1 MIAVPWCC
9 CRPAL
14 QDKWLQVYWPDD
26 NRWWPGRV
34 TDINVRERRV
44 VLLYETSEWPS
55 LASLIQAVPQCSRG
69 NRVVRAHAGAH
80 VVRACAYP
88 AGMVPLLI
96 LAWAS
101 ARSCLLSVDP
111 ETVPCTRQTTWP
123 QGPSAVHGRAA
134 HLSLL
139 CARPDLRDAL
149 LTCRR
154 GGGDRP
160 GRAGGQGQGCRALF
174 SQLCRLHVPWMSP
187 NDASFLCA
195 QTRRK
200 RSIWRSW

>member
-1 MIAVPWCC
+1 MIALPWCF

-55 LASLIQAVPQCSRG
+55 LASLIQAVPQCWRG
-69 NRVVRAHAGAH
+69 NRVIRAHVGAR

-96 LAWAS
+96 
-101 ARSCLLSVDP
+101 P
-111 ETVPCTRQTTWP
+111 H
-123 QGPSAVHGRAA
+123 GPPPAA
-134 HLSLL
+134 AFSLL
-139 CARPDLRDAL
+139 TLKRCPAQDRQLGHKGPARCTDAPPL
-149 LTCRR
+149 FLFCVFARTCRR

-160 GRAGGQGQGCRALF
+160 GRAGGGGQGWGAR
-174 SQLCRLHVPWMSP
+174 SSHLCRLHVPWMSP
-187 NDASFLCA
+187 NDASFLCT
-195 QTRRK
+195 QTRRR